1 MKNSKDEIKRFKEF
15 RDLMLL
21 KKSQMYAAGNL
32 KSVYCLNELIEQFI
46 ELYQPLKTIIENE
59 KIDN

>member
-1 MKNSKDEIKRFKEF
+1 MKNSKDEMKRFKEF

-32 KSVYCLNELIEQFI
+32 KAVYSLNELIEQFI
-46 ELYQPLKTIIENE
+46 EYYKPIKTIIENE